1 MSGAQSNWAPGA
13 SLETLR
19 TRAAL
24 LARTRAFFASRRVL
38 EVDTPALMSCGVTD
52 PQIHG
57 LRADLPGSAGRQG
70 YLQSSPE
77 YAMKRML
84 AGGCGDIYQIARVF
98 RGEEQGPLHNGEFTL
113 IEWYRLGCSL
123 EALMDEVDALVRE
136 LLGAAAGGAT
146 EQVSYAALFQRTLG
160 IDPLHDAD
168 ASLRDAAEA
177 LGFDGRLTQ
186 QLDRDGLLDLLIGAR
201 LGPGL
206 GLSGPCFVHRY
217 PASQASLARLDPRDK
232 RMALR
237 FELYR
242 GGIELA
248 NGFEELGSAEQQRER
263 FASDQRARA
272 ARGLPVPEIDEQLLA
287 ALGAGLPPC
296 AGVALGFDRL
306 VMLATG
312 ASHISEVM
320 PFAMDRA

>member
-1 MSGAQSNWAPGA
+1 MSDASSDWGPGA
-13 SLETLR
+13 SLATLR

-24 LARTRAFFASRRVL
+24 LARTRAFFASRGVL

-52 PQIHG
+52 PQIHA
-57 LRADLPGSAGRQG
+57 LRADLPAGAGRQG
-70 YLQSSPE
+70 YLQTSPE
-77 YAMKRML
+77 YAMKRLL
-84 AGGCGDIYQIARVF
+84 AAGSGDIYQIAHVF

-123 EALMDEVDALVRE
+123 EALMEEVDTLVRE
-136 LLGAAAGGAT
+136 LLGAAAGSAT
-146 EQVSYAALFQRTLG
+146 EQVSYAELFKRTLG
-160 IDPLHDAD
+160 LDPLQDSD
-168 ASLRDAAEA
+168 ASLRGAVAA
-177 LGFDGRLTQ
+177 LGFDARLSQ
-186 QLDRDGLLDLLIGAR
+186 RLDRDGLLDLLLGTR

-206 GLSGPCFVHRY
+206 GQHGPCFVHRY
-217 PASQASLARLDPRDK
+217 PASQASLARLDPHDARV
-232 RMALR
+232 ALR

-248 NGFEELGSAEQQRER
+248 NGFEELASAAQ
-263 FASDQRARA
+263 QRARFA
-272 ARGLPVPEIDEQLLA
+272 EDQRLRLERGLPVPAIDERLLA

-312 ASHISEVM
+312 ARHISEAL
-320 PFAMDRA
+320 PFAMDRV